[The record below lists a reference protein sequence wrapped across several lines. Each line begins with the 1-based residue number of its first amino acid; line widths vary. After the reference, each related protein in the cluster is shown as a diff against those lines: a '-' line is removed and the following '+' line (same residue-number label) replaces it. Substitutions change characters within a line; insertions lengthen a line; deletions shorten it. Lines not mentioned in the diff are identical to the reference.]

1 MNFLYLFLFMLVQQA
16 MSVAGQLLLKLG
28 MASVDSFSWTWKA
41 VGQLFLNLYLQ
52 IGLWLLIA
60 ANVFWLWL
68 LNKYPFS
75 IVYPLTSLGFVFSVI
90 TGMLIFHEHVS
101 TLHWIGVLL
110 VMIGC
115 FCIAGGMEMFK
126 GLL

>member
-28 MASVDSFSWTWKA
+28 MASVESFSWKA